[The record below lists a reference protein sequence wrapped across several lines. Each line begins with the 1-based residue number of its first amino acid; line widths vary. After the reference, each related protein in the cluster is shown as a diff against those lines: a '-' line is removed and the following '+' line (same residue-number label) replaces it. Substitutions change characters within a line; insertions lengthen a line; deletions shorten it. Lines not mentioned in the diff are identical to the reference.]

1 MFDFQ
6 KGLFLDLGI
15 SVPTM
20 LLIYI
25 FFEMNWKMQY
35 FTTLVQILKAVGII
49 DLEQWTLECFIVFP
63 DGIIP
68 S

>member
-6 KGLFLDLGI
+6 KGIFLLAPGI

-20 LLIYI
+20 LLIN

-35 FTTLVQILKAVGII
+35 FATLVQIFKAVAII
-49 DLEQWTLECFIVFP
+49 DLE
-63 DGIIP
+63 
-68 S
+68 

>member
-20 LLIYI
+20 FLIYI
-25 FFEMNWKMQY
+25 FFEM
-35 FTTLVQILKAVGII
+35 
-49 DLEQWTLECFIVFP
+49 
-63 DGIIP
+63 